1 MTRRARLAL
10 LVAAL
15 CGCLLAP
22 AVAWAVFAT
31 QSQNSASA
39 GADTV
44 TNWVGAY
51 SQGTDPFNLTGYLAR
66 QGCSGQAAASGQGQG
81 LSVNLGG
88 VGKTSQREYDMAF
101 ALITPKAFPEAQSI
115 ITMSASATPDP
126 ATGRQPLQD
135 EEMNLLHND
144 SGLSS
149 YNFAPGNVIGQMNLV
164 IETDHGFAANRQYV
178 PVLHVTVTFTGET
191 SGFLR
196 YDIPVK
202 VYTGSGCGPN

>member
-10 LVAAL
+10 LAAVL
-15 CGCLLAP
+15 GACLLAP
-22 AVAWAVFAT
+22 ALAWAVFT
-31 QSQNSASA
+31 SQSQNTASA

-44 TNWVGAY
+44 VDWVGAY

-66 QGCSGQAAASGQGQG
+66 QGCGSQPAATGQGRA

-88 VGKTSQREYDMAF
+88 VGRSGPREYDMVF
-101 ALITPKAFPEAQSI
+101 ALSTPKTFPEGQSI
-115 ITMSASATPDP
+115 TTVTASASPDP
-126 ATGRQPLQD
+126 ATGFQPLQA
-135 EEMNLLHND
+135 EAMNALHT
-144 SGLSS
+144 GGGYTS
-149 YNFAPGNVIGQMNLV
+149 YNLVPDNAIGQINLV
-164 IETDHGFAANRQYV
+164 VDTSHGFAANHQYV
-178 PVLHVTVTFTGET
+178 PVVHVTVTFTGEN

>member
-1 MTRRARLAL
+1 MTRRSRLAL
-10 LVAAL
+10 LAAVL

-31 QSQNSASA
+31 QSQSSASA

-66 QGCSGQAAASGQGQG
+66 QGCSGQPAASGQGLA

-101 ALITPKAFPEAQSI
+101 TLITPRSFPEAQSI
-115 ITMSASATPDP
+115 ITVTASASPDP
-126 ATGRQPLQD
+126 ATGLQPLQA

-144 SGLSS
+144 GGVSS
-149 YNFAPGNVIGQMNLV
+149 YSFVPGNVIGQMNLV
-164 IETDHGFAANRQYV
+164 VDTSHGFPANRQYV
-178 PVLHVTVTFTGET
+178 PVLHVTVTFSGEN